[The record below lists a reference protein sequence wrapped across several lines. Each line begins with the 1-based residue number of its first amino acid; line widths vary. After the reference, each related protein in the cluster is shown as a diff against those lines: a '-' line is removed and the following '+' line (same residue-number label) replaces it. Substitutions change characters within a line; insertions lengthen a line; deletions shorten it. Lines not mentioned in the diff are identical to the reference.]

1 MFLAV
6 HSSFFFANSAWTLPQ
21 KMPRIFFQWG
31 SPFMQNI
38 RCQTS
43 REYSGNVLMSV
54 PLYCLI
60 LPCGELDFSSHL
72 SGNHAWELFFPKGE
86 KSKHLSA
93 LARTC
98 ICREPRKQLQVRN
111 WTVGWGKRRNPK
123 YCLFY
128 GPCCPS
134 AVWVMEKAH
143 ECKAEQKL
151 CLCLWSVNSLDT
163 CSKLVP
169 LLFHSCFIHC
179 SSGAITMWIHLSS
192 FHQ

>member
-21 KMPRIFFQWG
+21 KMPRIFFLWG
-31 SPFMQNI
+31 PPFMQNI
-38 RCQTS
+38 RYQTS
-43 REYSGNVLMSV
+43 REYSGNVLMSI

-86 KSKHLSA
+86 KFKHLSA

-123 YCLFY
+123 YKVLF
-128 GPCCPS
+128 
-134 AVWVMEKAH
+134 V
-143 ECKAEQKL
+143 
-151 CLCLWSVNSLDT
+151 LWS
-163 CSKLVP
+163 
-169 LLFHSCFIHC
+169 
-179 SSGAITMWIHLSS
+179 MLSFCCLS
-192 FHQ
+192 DGEGSWMQGWAKTLPVLMES